1 MLVAVS
7 GHDTSP
13 TRAEPTR
20 TEPPHDP
27 AATDDPVGDLVL
39 ALLGATDA
47 ELDDVVSDTLRLMG
61 ERCGAERTYITF
73 FDREAGTFDISHE
86 WTRGVVPHRPA
97 IQRIRIDRFPWS
109 VAIAERQEVLV
120 VDDVEALTDEAAA
133 ERASFGAF
141 GVRSIMQIP
150 IVHGGVTV
158 GVAGLNRFEPNEG
171 WQPETV
177 ELARRIGQACGVAL
191 LRLHAERDMAEE
203 RRRAGDAR
211 RARDELLAHVS
222 HELRT
227 PLHAILGYAELL
239 ELDERSDHDR
249 DALMRI
255 QTNGRQ
261 LLAMIDDLA
270 DLARGA
276 NDDGSQRRPT
286 TDVRSVVAEIVGDM
300 QHVAGDRG
308 LSLHGAAP
316 DAVADVEVGRLRQV
330 LRCLVIGAAQSMR
343 DGSIAVGASVADGS
357 TDVHVDLVS
366 SSPIND
372 SGLVLPMTE
381 ALVHGYGRVRVEPSE
396 SASGAAG
403 HGTRVVVTFTPSRP
417 DR

>member
-1 MLVAVS
+1 MLVVVS

-13 TRAEPTR
+13 TRA
-20 TEPPHDP
+20 DP
-27 AATDDPVGDLVL
+27 APDPGTIGDPVGDLVL
-39 ALLGATDA
+39 ALLGAADD
-47 ELDDVVSDTLRLMG
+47 ELDEVVSGALGVLG
-61 ERCGAERTYITF
+61 ERCRAERTYITF
-73 FDREAGTFDISHE
+73 FDRDAGTFDISHE
-86 WTRGVVPHRPA
+86 WTRGVAPHRPA

-109 VAIAERQEVLV
+109 VGIAERQEVLV
-120 VDDVEALTDEAAA
+120 VDDVDGLPDEAAA
-133 ERASFGAF
+133 ERASFGAY
-141 GVRSIMQIP
+141 GVRAILQIP
-150 IVHGGVTV
+150 IVHGGATV
-158 GVAGLNRFEPNEG
+158 GVAGLNRFGPDDG

-203 RRRAGDAR
+203 RRRADDAR

-276 NDDGSQRRPT
+276 TDHDGSTRRQS
-286 TDVRSVVAEIVGDM
+286 TDVRAVVEEIVGDM

-308 LSLHGAAP
+308 LELHGAAV

-330 LRCLVIGAAQSMR
+330 MRCLVIGAAQSMR
-343 DGSIAVGASVADGS
+343 DGSIALGASVADGA
-357 TDVHVDLVS
+357 TVVHVELAS
-366 SSPIND
+366 SSPITGG
-372 SGLVLPMTE
+372 GLVLPMTE
-381 ALVHGYGRVRVEPSE
+381 ALVNGYGHVRVEPAGSE
-396 SASGAAG
+396 AG
-403 HGTRVVVTFTPSRP
+403 VAGERARVVATFTPTRP
-417 DR
+417 VR